1 MWDKL
6 TVGQF
11 ISLYDIETN
20 SNLNIIEKQQKMLSI
35 VEGNDEEFYDDFKY
49 KDLIH
54 TYGEKLAFFDDIPET
69 KPVDYLQ
76 VGDNRYKFCYELQ
89 EITAGQYIDILS
101 FSGEIMQ
108 INKIA
113 ACFFLP
119 MQGDKYQGYGV
130 VPHDVIADDLLEA
143 NFLEVY
149 SCMLFFCQL
158 FSELISNTII
168 YSMLNQDLAEKVV
181 DLWKGGGGYLAL
193 SRWQTSKIS
202 QSMQPMISG

>member
-11 ISLYDIETN
+11 ISLYDIEAN
-20 SNLNIIEKQQKMLSI
+20 SNLNIIEKQQKMLAI
-35 VEGNDEEFYDDFKY
+35 VEGKDEEYYDDFKY
-49 KDLIH
+49 RDLMH
-54 TYGEKLAFFDDIPET
+54 EYAEKLSFFDNIPET

-76 VGDNRYKFCYELQ
+76 VGENRYKFCFELH
-89 EITAGQYIDILS
+89 EITAGQYIDILA

-130 VPHDVIADDLLEA
+130 VPHDMVADDLLGA
-143 NFLEVY
+143 KFIEVY

-158 FSELISNTII
+158 FSELIATTITF
-168 YSMLNQDLAEKVV
+168 SMENKKMAQNLV
-181 DLWKGGGGYLAL
+181 DLWEGGGGYLAL
-193 SRWQTSKIS
+193 SRSQTSKIS
-202 QSMQPMISG
+202 QSMQPMN

>member
-20 SNLNIIEKQQKMLSI
+20 ANLNIIEKQQKMLSI
-35 VEGNDEEFYDDFKY
+35 VEGKDEEFYDTYKY
-49 KDLIH
+49 RDLMH
-54 TYGEKLAFFDDIPET
+54 EYADKLSFFDNIPDS
-69 KPVDYLQ
+69 KPADYLQ
-76 VGDNRYKFCYELQ
+76 VGENRYKFCYELH
-89 EITAGQYIDILS
+89 EITAGQYIDILA

-119 MQGDKYQGYGV
+119 MKGDKYQGYGV
-130 VPHDVIADDLLEA
+130 VPHDVVADDLLGA
-143 NFLEVY
+143 KFIEVY

-158 FSELISNTII
+158 FSELIGTTITF
-168 YSMLNQDLAEKVV
+168 SMENQKMAKKVL
-181 DLWKGGGGYLAL
+181 DLWQGGGGYLAL
-193 SRWQTSKIS
+193 SKLQTSRI
-202 QSMQPMISG
+202 

>member
-20 SNLNIIEKQQKMLSI
+20 ANLNIIEKQQKMLSI
-35 VEGNDEEFYDDFKY
+35 VEGKDEEFYDTYKY
-49 KDLIH
+49 RDLMH
-54 TYGEKLAFFDDIPET
+54 EYADKLSFFDNIPDT
-69 KPVDYLQ
+69 KPADYLQ
-76 VGDNRYKFCYELQ
+76 VGENRYKFCYELH
-89 EITAGQYIDILS
+89 EITAGQYIDILA

-119 MQGDKYQGYGV
+119 MKGDKYQGYGV
-130 VPHDVIADDLLEA
+130 IPHDVVADDLLGA
-143 NFLEVY
+143 KFIEVY

-158 FSELISNTII
+158 FSELIGTTII
-168 YSMLNQDLAEKVV
+168 SSMENQKMAKKVL
-181 DLWKGGGGYLAL
+181 DLWQGGAGYLAL
-193 SRWQTSKIS
+193 SRSQTSRI
-202 QSMQPMISG
+202 

>member
-20 SNLNIIEKQQKMLSI
+20 ANLNIIEKQQKMLSI
-35 VEGNDEEFYDDFKY
+35 VEGKDEEFYDTYKY
-49 KDLIH
+49 RDLMH
-54 TYGEKLAFFDDIPET
+54 EYAEKLSFFDNIPDT
-69 KPVDYLQ
+69 KPADYLQ
-76 VGDNRYKFCYELQ
+76 VGENRYKFCYELH
-89 EITAGQYIDILS
+89 EITAGQYIDILA

-119 MQGDKYQGYGV
+119 MKGDKYQGYGV
-130 VPHDVIADDLLEA
+130 VPHDVVADDLLGA
-143 NFLEVY
+143 KFIEVY

-158 FSELISNTII
+158 FSELIGTTITF
-168 YSMLNQDLAEKVV
+168 SMENQKMAKKVL
-181 DLWKGGGGYLAL
+181 DLWQGGAGYLAL
-193 SRWQTSKIS
+193 SKLQTSRI
-202 QSMQPMISG
+202 

>member
-11 ISLYDIETN
+11 ISLYDIEAN
-20 SNLNIIEKQQKMLSI
+20 SNLNIIEKQQKMLAI
-35 VEGNDEEFYDDFKY
+35 VEGKDEEYYDDFKY
-49 KDLIH
+49 RDLMH
-54 TYGEKLAFFDDIPET
+54 EYAEKLSFFDNIPET

-76 VGDNRYKFCYELQ
+76 VGDNRYKFCFELH
-89 EITAGQYIDILS
+89 EITAGQYIDILA

-130 VPHDVIADDLLEA
+130 VPHDMVADDLLGA
-143 NFLEVY
+143 KFIEVY

-158 FSELISNTII
+158 FSELIATTITF
-168 YSMLNQDLAEKVV
+168 SMENQRMAQNLV
-181 DLWKGGGGYLAL
+181 DLWQGGGGYLAL
-193 SRWQTSKIS
+193 SKLQTSKIS
-202 QSMQPMISG
+202 QSMQPMN

>member
-11 ISLYDIETN
+11 ITLYDIEA
-20 SNLNIIEKQQKMLSI
+20 SQNLNIIEKQQKMLAVI
-35 VEGNDEEFYDDFKY
+35 EGKNEREYDEYKY
-49 KDLIH
+49 RDLIKE
-54 TYGEKLAFFDDIPET
+54 YGEKLSFFDNIPES

-76 VGDNRYKFCYELQ
+76 VGDNRYKFCFELH

-130 VPHDVIADDLLEA
+130 VPHDVVADDLLGA

-158 FSELISNTII
+158 FSELISNTIT

-193 SRWQTSKIS
+193 SKLQTSKIS

>member
-35 VEGNDEEFYDDFKY
+35 VEGKDEEYYDSFKY
-49 KDLIH
+49 RDLINE
-54 TYGEKLAFFDDIPET
+54 YAEKLSFFDNIPQT

-76 VGDNRYKFCYELQ
+76 VGKNKYKFCYELQ
-89 EITAGQYIDILS
+89 EITAGQYIDILA

-108 INKIA
+108 LNKIA

-119 MQGDKYQGYGV
+119 MQGKRYQGYGV
-130 VPHDVIADDLLEA
+130 VPHDVVADDLLGA
-143 NFLEVY
+143 KFIEVY

-158 FSELISNTII
+158 LNELISSTII
-168 YSMLNQDLAEKVV
+168 SSIVNKEVAQKVV
-181 DLWKGGGGYLAL
+181 DLWQGGGGYLAL
-193 SRWQTSKIS
+193 NR
-202 QSMQPMISG
+202 

>member
-20 SNLNIIEKQQKMLSI
+20 ANLNIIEKQQKMLSI
-35 VEGNDEEFYDDFKY
+35 VEGKDEEFYDTYKY
-49 KDLIH
+49 RDLMH
-54 TYGEKLAFFDDIPET
+54 EYAEKLSFFDNIPDT
-69 KPVDYLQ
+69 KPADYLQ
-76 VGDNRYKFCYELQ
+76 VGENRYKFCYELH
-89 EITAGQYIDILS
+89 EITAGQYIDILA

-119 MQGDKYQGYGV
+119 MKGDKYQGYGV
-130 VPHDVIADDLLEA
+130 VPHDVVADDLLGA
-143 NFLEVY
+143 KFIEVY

-158 FSELISNTII
+158 FSELIGTTITF
-168 YSMLNQDLAEKVV
+168 SMENQKMAKKVL
-181 DLWKGGGGYLAL
+181 DLWQGGGGYLAL
-193 SRWQTSKIS
+193 SKLQTSRI
-202 QSMQPMISG
+202 